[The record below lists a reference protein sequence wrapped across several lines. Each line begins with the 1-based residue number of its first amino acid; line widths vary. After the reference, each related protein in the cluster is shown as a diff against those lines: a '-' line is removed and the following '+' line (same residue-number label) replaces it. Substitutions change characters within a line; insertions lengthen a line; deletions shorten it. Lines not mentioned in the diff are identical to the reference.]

1 MFELLIGIDGVQ
13 RRMGER
19 VEKIHRGE
27 DGERR
32 SRLRS
37 ALAAAWSGAA
47 FRPPGRARRARGT
60 RSLRRD
66 PLPLTET
73 R

>member
-19 VEKIHRGE
+19 AEKTRRGD

-37 ALAAAWSGAA
+37 ALAIAWSGAGSA
-47 FRPPGRARRARGT
+47 RSAARRALDSSP
-60 RSLRRD
+60 RSGAAD
-66 PLPLTET
+66 CH
-73 R
+73 

>member
-37 ALAAAWSGAA
+37 GLAAAWSGAGA
-47 FRPPGRARRARGT
+47 AGSAARGALAARARSGATHSR
-60 RSLRRD
+60 
-66 PLPLTET
+66 
-73 R
+73 